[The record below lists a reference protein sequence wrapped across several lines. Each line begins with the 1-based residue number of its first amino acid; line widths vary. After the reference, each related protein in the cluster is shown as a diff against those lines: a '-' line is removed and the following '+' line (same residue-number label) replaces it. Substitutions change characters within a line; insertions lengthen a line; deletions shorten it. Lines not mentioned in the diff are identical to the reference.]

1 MTGIKF
7 ILMCHFITC
16 GWVLIL
22 YMSVELDQKLDG
34 KGLISNWVDAIY
46 LMCATIST
54 VGYGD
59 ISATNTAERIAASII
74 MIIGVIAFSFS
85 TGSLSSII

>member
-59 ISATNTAERIAASII
+59 INGRPTNEVIWTGEMLYLSLAIVATILL
-74 MIIGVIAFSFS
+74 FSLV
-85 TGSLSSII
+85 TT